1 MVSVD
6 SQDSTG
12 SSPLSDPVEKK
23 KGEITKNKMKLY
35 FFCMLFC

>member
-1 MVSVD
+1 MFKLIYMNGYVNVD

-23 KGEITKNKMKLY
+23 KKD
-35 FFCMLFC
+35 